1 VGGGWVAARR
11 LRSIAVD
18 DVIRVV
24 HSTFVVCH
32 DSGVRGGGKCPDEE
46 RST

>member
-11 LRSIAVD
+11 LRSMQCRGLMITLINVSA
-18 DVIRVV
+18 RV
-24 HSTFVVCH
+24 H
-32 DSGVRGGGKCPDEE
+32 SGVRGGGKCPEEE